1 MSAEKEPARPGE
13 ALPSGRPSVELDAL
27 LAEARALEILDHVSS
42 TEVHCPTC
50 KARLLAFGECPSCGA
65 VGRSEE
71 EVRRMDPKQATAL
84 LERSVA
90 RRKAYTPEKGKAKA
104 SR

>member
-1 MSAEKEPARPGE
+1 MAD
-13 ALPSGRPSVELDAL
+13 LDAL
-27 LAEARALEILDHVSS
+27 LAEARDLDILGRVSA

-50 KARLLAFGECPSCGA
+50 KARLLAFGECPSCGV

-84 LERSVA
+84 LERSIA
-90 RRKAYTPEKGKAKA
+90 RRKAYQPEKKAKA
-104 SR
+104 AR